1 MRPGRFIRSW
11 SRRMSDSLV
20 RKAGVVGRRQG
31 RRSLAAYSPQAR
43 AQGRRGRLLD
53 DGGSGGR
60 LARGVRGHGS
70 SHVSIAAAEGCP
82 DSSAAAALALLFPL
96 TRRLRRLFGA
106 SARGAI
112 RAQSSKDGIGNTTPQ
127 SCGSE
132 GASMKRKPSIRSLD
146 TVSLDE
152 AMAYFDYA
160 NGDELAAAH
169 SLAWDRNRL
178 DGSNAA
184 PDDAEVH
191 HALFLLCRTRGKRAP
206 SFDEMRVELRR
217 RQAA

>member
-1 MRPGRFIRSW
+1 MT
-11 SRRMSDSLV
+11 DSLV

-31 RRSLAAYSPQAR
+31 RRSLAAYGSQAR
-43 AQGRRGRLLD
+43 AQVVRGRFLK
-53 DGGSGGR
+53 DGGGGVR
-60 LARGVRGHGS
+60 SPRGVRGGAGGAWS
-70 SHVSIAAAEGCP
+70 PVSVDSAEGCP
-82 DSSAAAALALLFPL
+82 ESSAAAALALLYPL

-106 SARGAI
+106 GVRGAN
-112 RAQSSKDGIGNTTPQ
+112 RAQSSKDGMANTTPQ
-127 SCGSE
+127 SGGSE
-132 GASMKRKPSIRSLD
+132 GAGMKRKPSIRSLD

-152 AMAYFDYA
+152 AMAYLDHA
-160 NGDELAAAH
+160 NGDELAAAY

-184 PDDAEVH
+184 PDDTEVH

>member
-1 MRPGRFIRSW
+1 MA
-11 SRRMSDSLV
+11 DSLV

-31 RRSLAAYSPQAR
+31 RRSLAAYGSQAR
-43 AQGRRGRLLD
+43 AQVIRGRLLK
-53 DGGSGGR
+53 DGGGGVR
-60 LARGVRGHGS
+60 GPRGVRGGAGGAWS
-70 SHVSIAAAEGCP
+70 PVSVASAEGWP
-82 DSSAAAALALLFPL
+82 ESAAAALALLYPL

-106 SARGAI
+106 GDRGAI

-127 SCGSE
+127 SGGSE
-132 GASMKRKPSIRSLD
+132 GAGMKRKPSIRSLD

-152 AMAYFDYA
+152 AMAYLDHA

-184 PDDAEVH
+184 PDDTEVH
-191 HALFLLCRTRGKRAP
+191 HALFLLCRTRGIRTP

-217 RQAA
+217 RHAA

>member
-1 MRPGRFIRSW
+1 
-11 SRRMSDSLV
+11 MSDSLV

-31 RRSLAAYSPQAR
+31 RRSLAAYGS
-43 AQGRRGRLLD
+43 QGRGQAIKSRLKD
-53 DGGSGGR
+53 SGIGVR
-60 LARGVRGHGS
+60 SARGMRGS
-70 SHVSIAAAEGCP
+70 PVSVGATEAGTE
-82 DSSAAAALALLFPL
+82 SSAAAALALLYPL

-106 SARGAI
+106 GVRGAN
-112 RAQSSKDGIGNTTPQ
+112 RAQSSKDGFGNTTPQ
-127 SCGSE
+127 SGGNE
-132 GASMKRKPSIRSLD
+132 GAGMKRKPSIRSLD

-152 AMAYFDYA
+152 AMAYLDHA

-184 PDDAEVH
+184 PDDTEVH

>member
-1 MRPGRFIRSW
+1 MGPGRFIRSW
-11 SRRMSDSLV
+11 SRRMADSLV
-20 RKAGVVGRRQG
+20 RKARVVGRRQG
-31 RRSLAAYSPQAR
+31 RRSLAAYGSQAR
-43 AQGRRGRLLD
+43 AQTTRGRLLKD
-53 DGGSGGR
+53 GSGGR
-60 LARGVRGHGS
+60 LARAVRDHGP
-70 SHVSIAAAEGCP
+70 SHALVASFEGCP
-82 DSSAAAALALLFPL
+82 DSSAAAALAVLFPL

-106 SARGAI
+106 GARGAI
-112 RAQSSKDGIGNTTPQ
+112 RAQSSQGGIGNTAPQ

-152 AMAYFDYA
+152 AMAYLDHA